1 MGGVTHA
8 KFCAEFLWF
17 REWIA
22 VLDFGVWEMVL
33 FLTVAAG

>member
-8 KFCAEFLWF
+8 KFCAEFLCP
-17 REWIA
+17 EWIA
-22 VLDFGVWEMVL
+22 VLDFGVREMVL